1 VALLKKPADTESLR
15 AAFRNASENEL
26 AGIMA
31 CEDKVVTWYD
41 NEWGYSCRVV
51 DLAAYMAEK
60 GL

>member
-1 VALLKKPADTESLR
+1 MNGYSLRVPTPTVIVDMAFTQLLK
-15 AAFRNASENEL
+15 EN
-26 AGIMA
+26 MA
-31 CEDKVVTWYD
+31 KVVTWYD